1 LRLANYAENGRAYTA
16 ESSEATELVSQL
28 VLAPYLGGK
37 QFMVDTLL
45 PLLPRHRVYVEVF
58 GGAASLLLNK
68 PPSEV
73 EVYNDVDG
81 DLVNLLMA
89 LRDHA
94 DRLIPLV
101 DSLPYSRKLHHEWR
115 EDYVRG
121 VRPEDPVEAAA
132 RYYLLLSS
140 CFAGGFFKGWRYER
154 QHNSPEAFH
163 NRAQHLP
170 DIASRL
176 RNVLIDCLDYRRC
189 IANWDSEE
197 TLFFLDPPYYSMQG
211 KQYRHEFSPQDHEEL
226 ASLLSSLKAK
236 WLLTY
241 GDHPRIREIY
251 KAYHM
256 VVSETH
262 MASQGRTRFTSE
274 EVLDSDRPKLANL
287 IITNYDPAT
296 TPRFAG
302 TSQGLERFLSM
313 IVDQAWT
320 MRRRRG

>member
-1 LRLANYAENGRAYTA
+1 
-16 ESSEATELVSQL
+16 
-28 VLAPYLGGK
+28 
-37 QFMVDTLL
+37 MVETLL

-68 PPSEV
+68 APSEV
-73 EVYNDVDG
+73 EVYNDADG

-89 LRDHA
+89 IRDHS
-94 DRLIPLV
+94 DRLIALV
-101 DSLPYSRKLHHEWR
+101 ESLPYSRKLYQDWYKEFI
-115 EDYVRG
+115 RG
-121 VRPEDPVEAAA
+121 VKPEDPVEAAA
-132 RYYLLLSS
+132 RYYLVLSS
-140 CFAGGFFKGWRYER
+140 CFAGKFGGGWRHER
-154 QHNSPEAFH
+154 QHSTPEVFH

-189 IANWDSEE
+189 IANWDGEDSF
-197 TLFFLDPPYYSMQG
+197 LFLDPPYYAMQG
-211 KQYRHEFSPQDHEEL
+211 KQYRHEFSPRDHEEL
-226 ASLLSSLKAK
+226 ASLLGGLKAK

-241 GDHPRIREIY
+241 GDHPHIREIY
-251 KAYHM
+251 KAYRV

-296 TPRFAG
+296 LPRFAG
-302 TSQGLERFLSM
+302 ASQGLERFLSM

-320 MRRRRG
+320 KRRRLLER